1 MSIREQLRQTPLFSS
16 LPPVEIDVLA
26 ATLAPIDYPAD
37 GLIFYEGDPG
47 DRMYIVLSGEVEVIK
62 ALGTDEE
69 RLLGSFAEGEILG
82 EMSLLEPDA
91 NRSASARAKIPT
103 QVLEMTRADFEKL
116 VRRYPPLMF
125 EILHVLSARLRAS
138 DDARIRD
145 LEKKNM
151 ELAIANAEL
160 KAAQE
165 RAGE

>member
-1 MSIREQLRQTPLFSS
+1 M
-16 LPPVEIDVLA
+16 LA
-26 ATLAPIDYPAD
+26 ATLEPIDCQAGD
-37 GLIFYEGDPG
+37 LLFYEGDPG

-62 ALGTDEE
+62 ALGTGQE
-69 RLLGSFAEGEILG
+69 RQLGAFGAGAMLG

-91 NRSASARAKIPT
+91 NRSASARTTTSA
-103 QVLEMTRADFEKL
+103 QVLEMTRSDFEKL
-116 VRRYPPLMF
+116 VNRYPPIMF
-125 EILHVLSARLRAS
+125 EILRVLAERLRAS